1 MLYGRQS
8 EEAALDALLD
18 AARQGQGG
26 ALVLRGEAGIGK
38 SALLERISAESA
50 PTVRR
55 VTGCEAERDL
65 VGAGLLQLLWP
76 LQERVAL
83 LPGPQARALHTVLG
97 GSAGPADRYT
107 TGLALLTLLARLA
120 ESGPVVCVV
129 DDAQWLD
136 QSSADALLFAARRIA
151 AEPVALVFAARDE
164 GFDARGLPELFLPRL
179 DRRAAAR
186 VLERYRLS
194 AARRARVLEDADGNP
209 LALLEFGRAERTCGP
224 GGGQR
229 VTDRVLASFRDTIAA
244 LPDGVRLLLLT
255 AAADSSRDLAR
266 VLAAVDALGGSG
278 ARALEA
284 AERAGLLRVDG
295 ARASFRHPLIR
306 AAAYSGAASVQRT
319 RVHRELAALEAD
331 SDARAR
337 HLALAA
343 LGPDAAVAAEV
354 ARAADRARHR
364 AAPAI
369 ACDLYQRAADL
380 STALPERGRL
390 LRRAAAAAVAAG
402 DLGPAATLAGR
413 AGPLAGTGAD
423 RAALAEVRAAV
434 EFERGDQAAAARL
447 LVAGAREADPGPSAS
462 MLRTAATYAW
472 FSGDADSVRA
482 CAQLLP
488 GDHTVRGMARLVD
501 GDHPAGLAALA
512 AAVAE
517 GGPGM
522 RPVYAAALLGDDA
535 RTEELVTA
543 EVARRRRAG
552 LVGGLPEALQMLARL
567 QVLQGRHRDAEAS
580 VAEARAVA
588 EDCGMPQRIGRL
600 EVALAR
606 IAAIEGDPERCL
618 PVAGG
623 TVDGGVAVACLLG
636 LLDLGLGRYE
646 EALERLETAWS
657 RPGHYM
663 TALVAATGDL
673 VEAAVRLGAPERARP
688 AWQRLASW
696 AEAGGQPWARAV
708 ALRCEAQLTGR
719 EESFTAAGALH
730 AGAGRP
736 FEAARTLLVHGE
748 WLRRARRPAEA
759 RARLHGAL
767 EVFERLH
774 AAPWTDRTRAELR
787 AAGEPAAPAVP
798 TARALA
804 DRLTPQELQVV
815 RLAAEG
821 RSSREVAGLLFLSPR
836 TVEHHLYKAYPKL
849 GIRSRTE
856 LARLDLD

>member
-1 MLYGRQS
+1 M
-8 EEAALDALLD
+8 
-18 AARQGQGG
+18 
-26 ALVLRGEAGIGK
+26 RGEAGIGK
-38 SALLERISAESA
+38 SALLDRIPAASVH
-50 PTVRR
+50 TVLR

-65 VGAGLLQLLWP
+65 VGAAMLQLLWP
-76 LQERVAL
+76 VQGLVAQ
-83 LPGPQARALHTVLG
+83 LPGPQAEALQIVLG
-97 GSAGPADRYT
+97 GSAASADRYT
-107 TGLALLTLLARLA
+107 TGLALLTLFARLA

-179 DRRAAAR
+179 DRQAAAR
-186 VLERYRLS
+186 VLDRYRLTAS
-194 AARRARVLEDADGNP
+194 RREQVLEDADGNP
-209 LALLEFGRAERTCGP
+209 LALLEFGRADRTSGP
-224 GGGQR
+224 SGGQH
-229 VTDRVLASFRDTIAA
+229 VTDRVLASFRDRIAE
-244 LPDGVRLLLLT
+244 LPSDVRLLLLT
-255 AAADSSRDLAR
+255 AAADSSRDLGS

-278 ARALEA
+278 PQALES
-284 AERAGLLRVDG
+284 AERSGLLRIDG
-295 ARASFRHPLIR
+295 GRPAFRHPLIR
-306 AAAYSGAASVQRT
+306 AAAYQSVASVQRA
-319 RVHRELAALEAD
+319 RVHRKLATLAAD
-331 SDARAR
+331 SDVRAH

-343 LGPDAAVAAEV
+343 LGPDASVAAEV
-354 ARAADRARHR
+354 ARAADRARDC

-369 ACDLYQRAADL
+369 ACDLYQRAAAL
-380 STALPERGRL
+380 STSLPDRGRL

-402 DLGPAATLAGR
+402 DLRMAGALAEQ
-413 AGPLAGTGAD
+413 AGPLATTGAE

-447 LVAGAREADPGPSAS
+447 LVAGAPEAGPGPSAS
-462 MLRTAATYAW
+462 MLRTAARYAW

-488 GDHTVRGMARLVD
+488 GDHTVQGMAKLVD
-501 GDHPAGLAALA
+501 GDHQAGLAALTA
-512 AAVAE
+512 AAAE

-522 RPVYAAALLGDDA
+522 RPGYAAALLGDDD
-535 RTEELVTA
+535 RVEELVTA

-567 QVLQGRHRDAEAS
+567 QVIQGRHRDAEAS

-600 EVALAR
+600 DVALAR
-606 IAAIEGDPERCL
+606 IAAIEGDRERCRPL
-618 PVAGG
+618 VGG
-623 TVDGGVAVACLLG
+623 TVDGGISVACLLG

-646 EALERLETAWS
+646 DALVRLESAWT

-673 VEAAVRLGAPERARP
+673 VEAAVRLGVPERARP
-688 AWQRLASW
+688 PWQRLVSW
-696 AEAGGQPWARAV
+696 AEAGGQPWARAI

-719 EESFTAAGALH
+719 AESFIEAELLH
-730 AGAGRP
+730 EKSGRP
-736 FEAARTLLVHGE
+736 FEAARTLLAHGE
-748 WLRRARRPAEA
+748 WLRRARRQAEA
-759 RARLHGAL
+759 RARLRGAL

-774 AAPWTDRTRAELR
+774 ATPWADRTRAELR
-787 AAGEPAAPAVP
+787 AAGESAAPAVP

-821 RSSREVAGLLFLSPR
+821 RSSREVAALLFLSPR